1 MGLKKIFY
9 IVFQSIVVYEFENI
23 DEVQIENDDFV
34 IILSR
39 VFEAVIMFVDEFV
52 VKRLIRRTVDF
63 VKRVGAHEI
72 FADCCSYHKDC
83 S

>member
-63 VKRVGAHEI
+63 VKRVRTTRNL
-72 FADCCSYHKDC
+72 Y
-83 S
+83 